1 METARPLAPETR
13 RRDRLWFGFRPDKP
27 GKRPGFTDSAGEY
40 RDTQTGWL
48 RERDSN
54 PQYTQRESWR
64 PAAAARA
71 KGREIAQCPAWPAD
85 PSFSKGLPGRTSGV
99 ATRSRHFEVIPDGR
113 VSTR

>member
-48 RERDSN
+48 GREDSN
-54 PQYTQRESWR
+54 LRVAES
-64 PAAAARA
+64 
-71 KGREIAQCPAWPAD
+71 KSVGSCE
-85 PSFSKGLPGRTSGV
+85 
-99 ATRSRHFEVIPDGR
+99 PDGDLVR
-113 VSTR
+113 KLIFLLSRNGLAC